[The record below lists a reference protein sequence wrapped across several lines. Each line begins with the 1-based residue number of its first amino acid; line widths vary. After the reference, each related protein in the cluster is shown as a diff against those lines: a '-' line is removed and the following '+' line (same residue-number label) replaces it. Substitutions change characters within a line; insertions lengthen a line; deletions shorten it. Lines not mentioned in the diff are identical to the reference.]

1 MRAHRR
7 FPIDDASQVG
17 EARRAALAL
26 AGDLAFDE
34 ESAGRLAL
42 AVTELGT
49 NLFRHVGPGRHAA
62 LLIGVEEWT
71 DRGGPATANAPSGP
85 GLGLQVL
92 SLDRGDGMDLS
103 RCLQDGFSTGGTAGT
118 GLGAIRRS
126 ADRFGGFSAP
136 QRGTVLAAR
145 FRPRTDRSRL
155 GAPGAFPPAGN
166 ATVNAAPD
174 LAFDVGGLSLAAPG
188 ETVSGDAWA
197 LRRDQ
202 DPPHDRWSLA
212 MADGLGHGVDAA
224 EAADKLMSLL
234 ARADASHLAS
244 PAAFLERSHDLLRS
258 TRGAASAA
266 LSLSPDGPLRFAG
279 AGNISG
285 RLISGVSDRTLL
297 SQHGTLGVQIR
308 RLQDVVYDWPPHA
321 VLVLHSDGIVSRWTL
336 EDTPGL
342 LQADPAVIA
351 GWILRDHL
359 RGKDDATVV
368 VVRRRDRSHERNAD
382 PGPAPIAGA

>member
-1 MRAHRR
+1 MRAYRR

-17 EARRAALAL
+17 EARRAAQAL
-26 AGDLAFDE
+26 AAELAFDE
-34 ESAGRLAL
+34 EAAGRLAL

-49 NLFRHVGPGRHAA
+49 NLFRHVGPGRQAA
-62 LLIGVEEWT
+62 LLIGVDESGAQ
-71 DRGGPATANAPSGP
+71 DDATGAAV
-85 GLGLQVL
+85 QVL
-92 SLDRGDGMDLS
+92 SLDRGNGMDLS
-103 RCLQDGFSTGGTAGT
+103 RCLQDGYSTGGTAGT

-145 FRPRTDRSRL
+145 FGPRTDRSRL
-155 GAPGAFPPAGN
+155 GAPAAHPATFPATLSSGLPAAAD
-166 ATVNAAPD
+166 AT
-174 LAFDVGGLSLAAPG
+174 FDVSGLSLAAPG

-197 LRRDQ
+197 LRRDRDRDQ
-202 DPPHDRWSLA
+202 DQDRWSLA
-212 MADGLGHGVDAA
+212 VADGLGHGVDAA
-224 EAADKLMSLL
+224 AAADKLMALL
-234 ARADASHLAS
+234 ARAEPGHLAS
-244 PAAFLERSHDLLRS
+244 PAAFLERSHDSLRS

-266 LSLSPDGPLRFAG
+266 LSLTPDGPLRFAG

-297 SQHGTLGVQIR
+297 SQHGTLGLQIR

-321 VLVLHSDGIVSRWTL
+321 VLVLHSDGIVSRWSL
-336 EDTPGL
+336 EETPGL

-368 VVRRRDRSHERNAD
+368 VVRRRDRR
-382 PGPAPIAGA
+382 GPASEAPR

>member
-1 MRAHRR
+1 MRAYRR

-17 EARRAALAL
+17 EARRAAQAL
-26 AGDLAFDE
+26 AAELAFDE
-34 ESAGRLAL
+34 EAAGRLAL

-49 NLFRHVGPGRHAA
+49 NLFRHVGPGRQAA
-62 LLIGVEEWT
+62 LLIGVDE
-71 DRGGPATANAPSGP
+71 SGAQDDAA
-85 GLGLQVL
+85 GAAVQVL
-92 SLDRGDGMDLS
+92 SLDRGNGMDLS
-103 RCLQDGFSTGGTAGT
+103 RCLQDGYSTGGTAGT

-145 FRPRTDRSRL
+145 FGPRTDRNRL
-155 GAPGAFPPAGN
+155 GAPAAHPATFAAPFPAAFPATLSSGLPA
-166 ATVNAAPD
+166 AAD
-174 LAFDVGGLSLAAPG
+174 AAFDVSGLSLAAPG

-197 LRRDQ
+197 LRRDRDQ
-202 DPPHDRWSLA
+202 DQDRWSLA
-212 MADGLGHGVDAA
+212 VADGLGHGVDAA
-224 EAADKLMSLL
+224 AAADKLMTLL
-234 ARADASHLAS
+234 ARAEPGHLAS
-244 PAAFLERSHDLLRS
+244 PAAFLERSHDSLRS

-266 LSLSPDGPLRFAG
+266 LSLTPDGPLRFAG

-297 SQHGTLGVQIR
+297 SQHGTLGLQIR

-321 VLVLHSDGIVSRWTL
+321 VLVLHSDGIVSRWSL
-336 EDTPGL
+336 EETPGL

-368 VVRRRDRSHERNAD
+368 VVRRRDRR
-382 PGPAPIAGA
+382 GPTSEAPR

>member
-17 EARRAALAL
+17 EARRAAAVLA
-26 AGDLAFDE
+26 AELAFDE
-34 ESAGRLAL
+34 DAAGRLAL

-49 NLFRHVGPGRHAA
+49 NLHRHVGPGRQAA
-62 LLIGVEEWT
+62 LLIGVDEPLVGNGAGTGIET
-71 DRGGPATANAPSGP
+71 GAGTGDGSASV
-85 GLGLQVL
+85 QVL
-92 SLDRGDGMDLS
+92 SLDQGPGMDLA
-103 RCLQDGFSTGGTAGT
+103 RCLQDGFSTGGTSGT
-118 GLGAIRRS
+118 GLGAVRRM

-136 QRGTVLAAR
+136 QRGTVLVAR
-145 FRPRTDRSRL
+145 FGPRTDRARAL
-155 GAPGAFPPAGN
+155 GSPSIVSSPASS
-166 ATVNAAPD
+166 AASN
-174 LAFDVGGLSLAAPG
+174 AFDIGGLSLAAPG

-197 LRRDQ
+197 VRRDG
-202 DPPHDRWSLA
+202 DRWSIA

-224 EAADKLMSLL
+224 KASDALMALL
-234 ARADASHLAS
+234 ARAEAGHLAS
-244 PAAFLERSHDLLRS
+244 PAGFLERSHDSLRS

-266 LSLSPDGPLRFAG
+266 LSLSTDGPLLFAG

-285 RLISGVSDRTLL
+285 RLISGVADRSLL

-321 VLVLHSDGIVSRWTL
+321 VLVLHSDGIVSRWSL

-342 LQADPAVIA
+342 LQADPVVIA
-351 GWILRDHL
+351 GWVLRGHL

-368 VVRRRDRSHERNAD
+368 VVRRQDRHDR
-382 PGPAPIAGA
+382 PASSPEPAGTRPNP

>member
-1 MRAHRR
+1 MRAFRR

-26 AGDLAFDE
+26 AGELAFDE

-49 NLFRHVGPGRHAA
+49 NLFRHVGPGRQAA
-62 LLIGVEEWT
+62 LLVGVDET
-71 DRGGPATANAPSGP
+71 D
-85 GLGLQVL
+85 GLGVQVL
-92 SLDRGDGMDLS
+92 SLDWGDGMDLS
-103 RCLQDGFSTGGTAGT
+103 RCLQDGYSTGGTSGT
-118 GLGAIRRS
+118 GLGAIRRM

-145 FRPRTDRSRL
+145 FGPRTDRSRL
-155 GAPGAFPPAGN
+155 GAPATHGATN
-166 ATVNAAPD
+166 SATHG
-174 LAFDVGGLSLAAPG
+174 AFDVAGLSLAAPG

-197 LRRDQ
+197 LRRDG
-202 DPPHDRWSLA
+202 DRWSLA
-212 MADGLGHGVDAA
+212 TADGLGHGVDAA
-224 EAADKLMSLL
+224 EAADKLMTLL
-234 ARADASHLAS
+234 ARADAGHLGS
-244 PAAFLERSHDLLRS
+244 PAAFLERSHDSLRS

-266 LSLSPDGPLRFAG
+266 LSFTPDGPLLFAG

-297 SQHGTLGVQIR
+297 SQHGTLGLQIR
-308 RLQDVVYDWPPHA
+308 RLQDVVYDWPAHA
-321 VLVLHSDGIVSRWTL
+321 VLVLHSDGIVTRWSL

-368 VVRRRDRSHERNAD
+368 VVRRRHA
-382 PGPAPIAGA
+382 

>member
-17 EARRAALAL
+17 EARRAAQAL
-26 AGDLAFDE
+26 ATELAFDE

-62 LLIGVEEWT
+62 LLIGVDET
-71 DRGGPATANAPSGP
+71 D
-85 GLGLQVL
+85 GLGVQVL
-92 SLDRGDGMDLS
+92 SLDQGDGMDLP
-103 RCLQDGFSTGGTAGT
+103 RCLQDGYSTGGTAGT
-118 GLGAIRRS
+118 GLGAIRRM

-145 FRPRTDRSRL
+145 FGPRADRSRASTPAAL
-155 GAPGAFPPAGN
+155 SSGTAPPN
-166 ATVNAAPD
+166 NVAAD
-174 LAFDVGGLSLAAPG
+174 TAFDVAGLSLAAPG

-197 LRRDQ
+197 LRCDAGQ
-202 DPPHDRWSLA
+202 GGERWTLA
-212 MADGLGHGVDAA
+212 VADGLGHGVDAA
-224 EAADKLMSLL
+224 EAADKLMTLL
-234 ARADASHLAS
+234 ARAESGHLAS
-244 PAAFLERSHDLLRS
+244 PAAFLERSHDALRS

-266 LSLSPDGPLRFAG
+266 LSLAPDGPLLFAG

-308 RLQDVVYDWPPHA
+308 RLQDVVYDWPPYA
-321 VLVLHSDGIVSRWTL
+321 VLVLFSDGIVSRWTL
-336 EDTPGL
+336 EETPGL

-359 RGKDDATVV
+359 RGRDDATVV
-368 VVRRRDRSHERNAD
+368 VVRRRDRA
-382 PGPAPIAGA
+382 

>member
-1 MRAHRR
+1 MRAFRR

-17 EARRAALAL
+17 EARRAAQAL
-26 AGDLAFDE
+26 ATELAFDE

-49 NLFRHVGPGRHAA
+49 NLFRHVGPGREAA
-62 LLIGVEEWT
+62 LLIGVDET
-71 DRGGPATANAPSGP
+71 TLRGGQDAQDGANAAE
-85 GLGLQVL
+85 GLGVQVL
-92 SLDRGDGMDLS
+92 SLDQGNGMDLS
-103 RCLQDGFSTGGTAGT
+103 RCLQDGYSTGGTAGT
-118 GLGAIRRS
+118 GLGAIRRM

-145 FRPRTDRSRL
+145 FGPRTDRSRI
-155 GAPGAFPPAGN
+155 GAPTAVAS
-166 ATVNAAPD
+166 AVNSAAD

-197 LRRDQ
+197 LRRD
-202 DPPHDRWSLA
+202 HDQGRERWSLA
-212 MADGLGHGVDAA
+212 VADGLGHGVDAA
-224 EAADKLMSLL
+224 EASDKLMTLL
-234 ARADASHLAS
+234 ARADAAHLAS
-244 PAAFLERSHDLLRS
+244 PAAFLERSHDSLRS

-266 LSLSPDGPLRFAG
+266 LSLTPDGPLLFAG

-321 VLVLHSDGIVSRWTL
+321 VLVLYSDGIVSRWSL
-336 EDTPGL
+336 EETPGL

-359 RGKDDATVV
+359 RGRDDATVV
-368 VVRRRDRSHERNAD
+368 VVRRQDRA
-382 PGPAPIAGA
+382 

>member
-1 MRAHRR
+1 MEIAVRAFRR
-7 FPIDDASQVG
+7 CPIDDASQVG
-17 EARRAALAL
+17 EARRAAQAL
-26 AGDLAFDE
+26 ATELAFDE

-49 NLFRHVGPGRHAA
+49 NLFRHVGPGRQAA
-62 LLIGVEEWT
+62 LLIGVDEPRVGN
-71 DRGGPATANAPSGP
+71 DLGAGGVGI
-85 GLGLQVL
+85 QVL
-92 SLDRGDGMDLS
+92 SLDQGNGMDLS
-103 RCLQDGFSTGGTAGT
+103 RCLQDGYSTGGTAGT
-118 GLGAIRRS
+118 GLGAIRRM

-145 FRPRTDRSRL
+145 FGPRTDRSRL
-155 GAPGAFPPAGN
+155 GM
-166 ATVNAAPD
+166 TVHTSDN
-174 LAFDVGGLSLAAPG
+174 AFDVAGLSLAAPG

-197 LRRDQ
+197 LRRDEG
-202 DPPHDRWSLA
+202 RWSLA
-212 MADGLGHGVDAA
+212 VADGLGHGLHAA
-224 EAADKLMSLL
+224 EASDKLMALL
-234 ARADASHLAS
+234 ARAEPPHLAS
-244 PAAFLERSHDLLRS
+244 PADFLERSHDLLRS

-266 LSLSPDGPLRFAG
+266 LSLTPGGPLLFAG

-321 VLVLHSDGIVSRWTL
+321 VLVLYSDGIVSRWSL

-368 VVRRRDRSHERNAD
+368 VVRRPHA
-382 PGPAPIAGA
+382 